1 MPASVLAITG
11 KTETMKAET
20 ATARMPG
27 PNQSTSSGAMA
38 TMGTVCKNTVY
49 G

>member
-1 MPASVLAITG
+1 MTG
-11 KTETMKAET
+11 NTETMSAEA
-20 ATARMPG
+20 ATARRPG

-38 TMGTVCKNTVY
+38 TMGTVCRKTVY